1 MITDRPAFVDLIQP
15 SNQEMLRLESYAELL
30 SKWNSRI
37 NLVAPNTLKTLWERH
52 FLDSAQLFSLTPA
65 NAKIWADFGSGGGF
79 PALVIAI
86 LAADR
91 RPELRFTLIE
101 SDQRKSAFLRTVSR
115 ETSLN
120 VEVIAARVEDIL
132 PLGADVVSARALAP
146 LTELLGYAERHL
158 ARGGVSIF
166 PKGRNH
172 EAELR
177 DALANWE
184 FTYEK
189 VESLSHD
196 EGALLTIGDLR
207 RA

>member
-1 MITDRPAFVDLIQP
+1 MKV
-15 SNQEMLRLESYAELL
+15 
-30 SKWNSRI
+30 
-37 NLVAPNTLKTLWERH
+37 
-52 FLDSAQLFSLTPA
+52 
-65 NAKIWADFGSGGGF
+65 GSGGGF

-86 LAADR
+86 LAAGR

-146 LTELLGYAERHL
+146 LTELLEYAERHL

-172 EAELR
+172 EAELS

-196 EGALLTIGDLR
+196 EGAILTIGDLR

>member
-1 MITDRPAFVDLIQP
+1 MTIEKSAFIDLVKP
-15 SNQEMLRLESYAELL
+15 SAQEMSRLEAYAGLL
-30 SKWNSRI
+30 SKWNAKI

-52 FLDSAQLFSLTPA
+52 FLDSAQLLNLTPV
-65 NAKIWADFGSGGGF
+65 NVKTWVDFGSGGGF
-79 PALVIAI
+79 PALVVAI

-115 ETSLN
+115 ETSIN
-120 VEVIAARVEDIL
+120 VEVITARGEDVL
-132 PLGADVVSARALAP
+132 PLGVDVVSARALAP
-146 LTELLGYAERHL
+146 LAELLGYANRHL
-158 ARGGVSIF
+158 IEGGVSIF
-166 PKGRNH
+166 HKGRNN

-177 DALANWE
+177 DALANWQ

-196 EGALLTIGDLR
+196 EGAILTIGDLR